1 MTPFRLVVEQP
12 SQALALALALALAW
26 ASGVTRQS
34 SRGVGYEAPAGE
46 TSIPT

>member
-12 SQALALALALALAW
+12 SQALALALALAW

>member
-12 SQALALALALALAW
+12 SQALALALAW

>member
-12 SQALALALALALAW
+12 SQALALAW